1 MLLLLHLWHCC
12 HPPVPVPP
20 RRYGIGMVAGYL
32 VVGTVKHLL
41 GKLPGSLGEGLRKKL
56 REWGE
61 S

>member
-1 MLLLLHLWHCC
+1 
-12 HPPVPVPP
+12 
-20 RRYGIGMVAGYL
+20 MVAGYL